1 MKKLILL
8 LSLIIISCS
17 SSDDEFESA
26 EGSEFK
32 NITYITLTNEN
43 TGGGSQKA
51 YLSSGVTEAQA
62 LFYFCNDLCSR
73 EIIKAHEIQQNQ
85 DANEIR
91 YKINPS
97 DNYTTVS
104 YKDWCTKSN

>member
-17 SSDDEFESA
+17 SSDDEFEGA

-51 YLSSGVTEAQA
+51 YLSSGVTEEQA
-62 LFYFCNDLCSR
+62 LFCYCNALCSR
-73 EIIKAHEIQQNQ
+73 EIIEVYEIQR
-85 DANEIR
+85 NEGTNELR

-97 DNYTTVS
+97 DNFTIIS

>member
-62 LFYFCNDLCSR
+62 LFCFCNDLCSR
-73 EIIKAHEIQQNQ
+73 EIIEAYEMQQNQ

-91 YKINPS
+91 HKINPS
-97 DNYTTVS
+97 DNYITVS

>member
-51 YLSSGVTEAQA
+51 YLSSGVTEEQA
-62 LFYFCNDLCSR
+62 LFCYCNALCSR
-73 EIIKAHEIQQNQ
+73 EIIEVYEIQR
-85 DANEIR
+85 NEGTNELR

-97 DNYTTVS
+97 DNYITVS

>member
-8 LSLIIISCS
+8 LSLIIVSCS
-17 SSDDEFESA
+17 SSDEYENAESPVFEY
-26 EGSEFK
+26 
-32 NITYITLTNEN
+32 ITYMTLTNEN

-62 LFYFCNDLCSR
+62 LFCFCNDLCSR
-73 EIIKAHEIQQNQ
+73 EIIEVYEIQR
-85 DANEIR
+85 NEGTNELR

-97 DNYTTVS
+97 DNFTIIS
-104 YKDWCTKSN
+104 YKDWCTKFN

>member
-17 SSDDEFESA
+17 SSDDEYENAESPVFEY
-26 EGSEFK
+26 
-32 NITYITLTNEN
+32 ITYMTLTNEN

-62 LFYFCNDLCSR
+62 LFCFCNDLCSR
-73 EIIKAHEIQQNQ
+73 EIIEAYEIQR
-85 DANEIR
+85 NEGTNELR

>member
-17 SSDDEFESA
+17 SSDDEYENAESPVFEY
-26 EGSEFK
+26 
-32 NITYITLTNEN
+32 ITYMTLTNEN

-62 LFYFCNDLCSR
+62 LFCFCNDLCSR
-73 EIIKAHEIQQNQ
+73 EIIEVYEIQQNEGT
-85 DANEIR
+85 NELR

-97 DNYTTVS
+97 DNFTIIS
-104 YKDWCTKSN
+104 YKDWCTKFN

>member
-8 LSLIIISCS
+8 LSLIIVSCS
-17 SSDDEFESA
+17 SSDEYENAESPVFEY
-26 EGSEFK
+26 
-32 NITYITLTNEN
+32 ITYMTLTNEN

-62 LFYFCNDLCSR
+62 LFCFCNDLCSR